1 MTEILPFEETQMEII
16 ILSEVQ
22 QRAKGKYYMI
32 PLTCGILRNDTNQ
45 LICKTETLTDT
56 ENKLML
62 NKGDRSEEREIN

>member
-32 PLTCGILRNDTNQ
+32 PFTCGILRNDTNQ